1 MSRYEYQ
8 YEAASE
14 ENADELKNVEDELEP
29 DSSFI
34 FPPHFKFLED
44 QINHKMDDLKQ
55 IEESKIE
62 KVDTKDD
69 DAALMEDSVI
79 IITTEIPLP
88 PRFKYMKKQINQ
100 EKEEVEEEIKKD
112 ANVAIESTTA
122 GQMLSIAEEQ
132 TERNDQTTTTEI
144 PLPPRFKYMEK
155 QIKQDKEELEEVD
168 EAQNDATAAIE
179 STTAGHFPVQIVV
192 EDDDVVAKEGL
203 ELFDIREDI
212 FGQGHRSVQKKVYNK
227 EEKQLA
233 LKNMDEE
240 EEENAPQPPV
250 VLNISEELKKS
261 NGWFS
266 WLPFW

>member
-88 PRFKYMKKQINQ
+88 PRFKYMKKQIKQ
-100 EKEEVEEEIKKD
+100 DKEGLEEVEEEIQND

-122 GQMLSIAEEQ
+122 GQMSSIEEEQ
-132 TERNDQTTTTEI
+132 TQRGITT
-144 PLPPRFKYMEK
+144 Y
-155 QIKQDKEELEEVD
+155 
-168 EAQNDATAAIE
+168 
-179 STTAGHFPVQIVV
+179 
-192 EDDDVVAKEGL
+192 
-203 ELFDIREDI
+203 
-212 FGQGHRSVQKKVYNK
+212 
-227 EEKQLA
+227 
-233 LKNMDEE
+233 
-240 EEENAPQPPV
+240 
-250 VLNISEELKKS
+250 
-261 NGWFS
+261 
-266 WLPFW
+266 